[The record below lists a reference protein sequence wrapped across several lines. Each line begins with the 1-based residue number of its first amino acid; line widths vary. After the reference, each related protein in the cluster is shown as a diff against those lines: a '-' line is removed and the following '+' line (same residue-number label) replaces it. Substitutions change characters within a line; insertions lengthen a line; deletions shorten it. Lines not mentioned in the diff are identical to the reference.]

1 MTPAQAQALKVAIRK
16 LVLAEIANSWK
27 GGGNPED
34 IPIIEEDLLNARLRV
49 TSLLNKYIVFTR
61 GD

>member
-27 GGGNPED
+27 GGGHPED
-34 IPIIEEDLLNARLRV
+34 IPIIEEDLRNARIRV
-49 TSLLNKYIVFTR
+49 TALLNKHIVFPK